1 MLGSPALPRPKVLFM
16 TTLTWDDIKMC
27 IYDTKEEVV
36 QTSIHPE
43 TNQPMW
49 VDKTTEEYLRENHS
63 YKLMPLREAVE
74 LVEKANRI
82 KYKAGVLF
90 PVTEEQYWEA
100 LECLPPSRVTN
111 DERGK
116 TWHMSETTTGTLATW
131 YISLHGL
138 KPTPR
143 YSVTECVFTKHD
155 DLIKL
160 AQGAFK
166 NAS

>member
-1 MLGSPALPRPKVLFM
+1 MLLCGARAEEAYGKALSVAPNNLCRANSAWYYGKVG
-16 TTLTWDDIKMC
+16 KM
-27 IYDTKEEVV
+27 
-36 QTSIHPE
+36 
-43 TNQPMW
+43 
-49 VDKTTEEYLRENHS
+49 
-63 YKLMPLREAVE
+63 E
-74 LVEKANRI
+74 LAI
-82 KYKAGVLF
+82 
-90 PVTEEQYWEA
+90 EQYWEA

-131 YISLHGL
+131 YITLHGL